1 MADSSANRE
10 GFELNDKLVFDLQL
24 ALYLDLVAVL
34 ERTGVVSYRQMA
46 ARVLNISLNARE
58 DGDNRL
64 ADVLEG
70 IASGFSRQEGGV
82 SVELL
87 KVAGDLRDD
96 EALGDIP
103 SRPEGL

>member
-1 MADSSANRE
+1 MAEGPKHE

-46 ARVLNISLNARE
+46 ARVLNISMNARE
-58 DGDNRL
+58 DGDRGL

-87 KVAGDLRDD
+87 KIAGDLRED

-103 SRPEGL
+103 SRPEGI